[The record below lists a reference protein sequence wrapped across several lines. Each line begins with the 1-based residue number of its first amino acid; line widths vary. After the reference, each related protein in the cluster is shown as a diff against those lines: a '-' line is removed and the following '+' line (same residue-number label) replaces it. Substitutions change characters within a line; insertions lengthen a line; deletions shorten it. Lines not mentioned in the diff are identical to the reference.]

1 MFCLRVYRCKTSAV
15 SLVVNVDFFVFLDF
29 PIDDTFMDTHTF
41 SSFGHIPTADVNH
54 VFDVGLFEFGKSIG
68 IVFALCDG
76 KASFCSGGGKKGC
89 FMG

>member
-1 MFCLRVYRCKTSAV
+1 
-15 SLVVNVDFFVFLDF
+15 
-29 PIDDTFMDTHTF
+29 MDIYTF